1 MARET
6 FGGSSGAVAHPAGW
20 DEQQVGGGRRGSEAE
35 RYQGIGAAAAK
46 RQAYQ
51 ADFGKAMGDESRGLQ
66 ARGQQD
72 AGLRYMRQAAM
83 GNAPSQAAILG
94 DQAAGQSLGAQMQA
108 GAGGRGLGA
117 AAAQMQAAQVQPG
130 QQLGAVQQYSG
141 MRGNEMAHA
150 QAAFGAGANQMR
162 AGDYSQQGMAQ
173 QRAEAQARA
182 EQTQR
187 ELNQAAQMGYERMG
201 VRGNQA
207 QSDGELRQGAI
218 HAKEN
223 QTKDEAKD
231 AEDGRFVNWAKGAT
245 KTVASWFGLSDERT
259 KRDVKPIGGLASV
272 YEHLR
277 EMKRDQEQGGAD
289 ERDVS
294 AIRGMDPDSKQRRD
308 LHRAMEES
316 TVGAHPYANERE
328 PAGTLTGGPG
338 GAPDGYYASR
348 AGQVGDV
355 TGRGP
360 EASYDLGFGAGPSGQ
375 AQGTGLA
382 PGSDDFAK
390 YGESV
395 DRKTM
400 LSDDK
405 TKLAKAWEEGRQ
417 ATISDVQTL
426 RQKSPDEL
434 KALGAKGN
442 SLANAVRGAK
452 ADAYDQALGKSQH
465 IMTVPPDMP
474 KPPEVEVQPSG
485 MWHQQPPAPVRKA
498 AVDHVGPGMAPDY
511 QQMAGQTLAMSDE
524 RTKKNAH
531 EEGEMGRQ
539 LAKGFKPFEYEYKP
553 GFAEHEGQQ
562 RGEKN
567 VGPMAQDM
575 AANPITATAVSKRP
589 DGLLQID
596 IPKVTKIN
604 SAGIGYLA
612 AELQKLKER
621 R

>member
-1 MARET
+1 MGRER
-6 FGGSSGAVAHPAGW
+6 FGGSTGIVDHPSNWNEEA
-20 DEQQVGGGRRGSEAE
+20 VGGGRRGSETE
-35 RYQGIGAAAAK
+35 RYSGLGAAAAQ

-51 ADFGKAMGDESRGLQ
+51 ADFGKAMGDEQNGLQ

-94 DQAAGQSLGAQMQA
+94 NAAAGQGLQAQMQA

-117 AAAQMQAAQVQPG
+117 AAAQMQAAQVAPG
-130 QQLGAVQQYSG
+130 QQLGAMQQYTG

-150 QAAFGAGANQMR
+150 QSAFGAGANQMR
-162 AGDYSQQGMAQ
+162 QGDYTQQGMAQ

-182 EQTQR
+182 EMTQR
-187 ELNQAAQMGYERMG
+187 ELNQAAQMGYEQMG

-207 QSDGELRQGAI
+207 QSEGELRQKGIAS
-218 HAKEN
+218 KEN
-223 QTKDEAKD
+223 DTRDSAHDRE
-231 AEDGRFVNWAKGAT
+231 ENRFMNYAKGAT
-245 KTVASWFGLSDERT
+245 KTVAGWFGLSDENA
-259 KRDVKPIGGLASV
+259 K
-272 YEHLR
+272 
-277 EMKRDQEQGGAD
+277 QG
-289 ERDVS
+289 
-294 AIRGMDPDSKQRRD
+294 IRP
-308 LHRAMEES
+308 
-316 TVGAHPYANERE
+316 
-328 PAGTLTGGPG
+328 
-338 GAPDGYYASR
+338 
-348 AGQVGDV
+348 
-355 TGRGP
+355 
-360 EASYDLGFGAGPSGQ
+360 
-375 AQGTGLA
+375 
-382 PGSDDFAK
+382 
-390 YGESV
+390 
-395 DRKTM
+395 M

-417 ATISDVQTL
+417 ATINDVQAL
-426 RQKSPDEL
+426 RQKSPEEL

-452 ADAYDQALGKSQH
+452 ADAYDQARGVPQH
-465 IMTVPPDMP
+465 IMTVPPELQH
-474 KPPEVEVQPSG
+474 PPPQEVQPSG
-485 MWHQQPPAPVRKA
+485 MLHQQPKAPERRA
-498 AVDHVGPGMAPDY
+498 AVDSVEREIPDTRPDY
-511 QQMAGQTLAMSDE
+511 QKLVNQTLFGTPDMSDASLQASMGSDKRMKE
-524 RTKKNAH
+524 GAH

-553 GFAEHEGQQ
+553 EFAGHEGQQ
-562 RGEKN
+562 QGEKN